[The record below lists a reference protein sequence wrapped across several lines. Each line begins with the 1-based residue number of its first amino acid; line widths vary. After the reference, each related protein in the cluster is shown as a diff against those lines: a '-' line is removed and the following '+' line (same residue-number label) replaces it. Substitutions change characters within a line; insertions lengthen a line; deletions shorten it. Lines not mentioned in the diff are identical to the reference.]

1 MKKPRKPKPM
11 RPRRERKG
19 VWLVSTR
26 HQIDL
31 PEDHAIV
38 VEVCTDLKDAE
49 RSISSLRYHFILE
62 GREGNA
68 VGEIVRFKGRTVM
81 AWEAT

>member
-26 HQIDL
+26 HQIEL
-31 PEDHAIV
+31 PEDHAVV
-38 VEVCTDLKDAE
+38 VEICTDLKEAE
-49 RSISSLRYHFILE
+49 RAISSLRYHFILE

-68 VGEIVRFKGRTVM
+68 IGQIVRFKGRTAIVE
-81 AWEAT
+81 EAT

>member
-26 HQIDL
+26 HPIDL

-49 RSISSLRYHFILE
+49 RAISSLRYHFILE

-81 AWEAT
+81 EWEAT